1 MIIGLSGYAQSG
13 KDTVAGMLIGL
24 YGYENVAFAS
34 NIRKL
39 LYEMDPFI
47 NDGQPVFRL
56 QDLIDSQ
63 GWENAK
69 ATAPEVRRL
78 LQDLGVGARA
88 LFGKNFWVDQVL
100 NTINPTNR
108 IVITD
113 VRFQNEAEEI
123 KKIEGSQIWRI
134 NRPGV
139 GPVNNHISETD
150 MDLWD
155 WDAVITNNN
164 DNDMQALIN
173 QIKSLLG

>member
-24 YGYENVAFAS
+24 HGYKNVAFAN

-39 LYEMDPFI
+39 LYEMDPYI
-47 NDGQPVFRL
+47 NDGNPVFRL
-56 QDLIDSQ
+56 QDLVDSR
-63 GWENAK
+63 GWDEAK
-69 ATAPEVRRL
+69 TIAPETRRL
-78 LQDLGVGARA
+78 LQDLGVGARE
-88 LFGKNFWVDQVL
+88 LFGQDFWVEQVL
-100 NTINPTNR
+100 KNINPADR

-113 VRFQNEAEEI
+113 VRFQNEAEAI
-123 KKIEGSQIWRI
+123 KKQSGQIWRV

-164 DNDMQALIN
+164 DNDMQSLIN
-173 QIKSLLG
+173 QIKVLLG

>member
-1 MIIGLSGYAQSG
+1 MIIGLSGYSRSG

-24 YGYENVAFAS
+24 HGYENVAFAS

-47 NDGQPVFRL
+47 NDGNPVFRL
-56 QDLIDSQ
+56 QDLVDSQ

-69 ATAPEVRRL
+69 TTAPEVRRL

-88 LFGKNFWVDQVL
+88 LFGEDFWVKQAL
-100 NTINPTNR
+100 GQYKPTDN

-113 VRFQNEAEEI
+113 VRFQNEAEFI
-123 KKIEGSQIWRI
+123 KGFPGAQIWRI

-139 GPVNNHISETD
+139 GPVNDHISETD

-155 WDAVITNNN
+155 WDVVINNN
-164 DNDMQALIN
+164 SDMQNLIS

>member
-24 YGYENVAFAS
+24 HGYESIAFAN

-39 LYEMDPFI
+39 LYATDPFI
-47 NDGQPVFRL
+47 NDGHPVFRL
-56 QDLIDSQ
+56 QDLVDSQ

-78 LQDLGVGARA
+78 LQDLGVGARNI
-88 LFGKNFWVDQVL
+88 FGEDFWVEQTL
-100 NTINPTNR
+100 KNINLTDR
-108 IVITD
+108 VVITD
-113 VRFQNEAEEI
+113 VRFQNEAEAI
-123 KKIEGSQIWRI
+123 KKIDGAKIWRI

-139 GPVNNHISETD
+139 GPVNDHISETD

-164 DNDMQALIN
+164 DNDMQALIG
-173 QIKSLLG
+173 QIKDLLG